1 MIRFLEPQDI
11 PKLKELQ
18 NDFEWTFNPDYLFG
32 MVVVDENDRPVM
44 MAGAWKRA
52 EVHMVCDSHWSSAET
67 RGAAFLELHKAMET
81 VLAREGVAEAI
92 TWMDDMKAF
101 GRRLKRLGWEVTKR
115 TMWARR
121 LF

>member
-1 MIRFLEPQDI
+1 MA
-11 PKLKELQ
+11 
-18 NDFEWTFNPDYLFG
+18 
-32 MVVVDENDRPVM
+32 
-44 MAGAWKRA
+44 AGAWKRA
-52 EVHMVCDSHWSSAET
+52 EVHMVCDRGWSSPET

-92 TWMDDMKAF
+92 TWMDGMKAF
-101 GRRLKRLGWEVTKR
+101 ERRLKRLGWEVTKR